1 MHTDMCSRAGDGANK
16 TTTPMHGCSYAM
28 YMCRHRCTFE
38 CTCRYTDSYRYIH
51 RHIHYAYTYV

>member
-38 CTCRYTDSYRYIH
+38 CICRYTDTYRYI
-51 RHIHYAYTYV
+51 RRQIHYA